1 MTGVEFFQY
10 LNQSIDKAYSA
21 YLAPAE
27 ANRLIKTALHNLAEK
42 IYRGL
47 IEQKSY
53 DDIDTMIV
61 TGLTKTPLRDQ
72 INLFPFQIQNVTLTG
87 GGTLVTI
94 TTYRRHFLA
103 NNDVVIV
110 SGILGTTVTNIN
122 GTQTVATIV
131 SDTSFTYTVV
141 GGVLTNYTATTGEVT
156 HSSTLDNYWHL
167 LAIKPVFTDGTT
179 RTVTGAK
186 SGSTTEITVV
196 NHNLRTGDLVTVASI
211 GGISAAFTDNM
222 PVTVVNKNVF
232 SVAVSSSGSYT
243 SGGTV
248 TRTVSEY
255 ATPYIPDRKK
265 SVLYSPTSS
274 DPRAETAEGFI
285 RIYPT
290 GASSVEM
297 DYIREPYFSI
307 DCENATIDLELFYK
321 FKTLQLLVSECT
333 YIFGDESRSEQIA
346 NSALQDIA
354 LNP

>member
-10 LNQSIDKAYSA
+10 LNQSIDKAYST

-27 ANRLIKTALHNLAEK
+27 ANRLVKTALHNLAEK

-103 NNDVVIV
+103 NNDVVVV
-110 SGILGTTVTNIN
+110 SGVLGDVVTNIN
-122 GTQTVATIV
+122 GNATVATIV
-131 SDTSFTYTVV
+131 SDTSFTYSVV
-141 GGVLTNYTATTGEVT
+141 GGVLTNYTANSGEVT
-156 HSSTLDNYWHL
+156 HSSTLENYWHL
-167 LAIKPVFTDGTT
+167 LAIKPVFTDGVT

-186 SGSTTEITVV
+186 SGSVTEITVV
-196 NHNLRTGDLVTVASI
+196 NHNLRTGDLVTVSGI

-232 SVAVSSSGSYT
+232 SVAVSSSGTYT

-248 TRTVSEY
+248 TRTLSEY

-265 SVLYSPTSS
+265 SVLYSPTTS

-297 DYIREPYFSI
+297 DYIRLPYFNI
-307 DCENATIDLELFYK
+307 DVENATIDLETFFNY
-321 FKTLQLLVSECT
+321 KTLLTL
-333 YIFGDESRSEQIA
+333 IDEATMAFAMEARDEGRM
-346 NSALQDIA
+346 NTALQDIA
-354 LNP
+354 INP